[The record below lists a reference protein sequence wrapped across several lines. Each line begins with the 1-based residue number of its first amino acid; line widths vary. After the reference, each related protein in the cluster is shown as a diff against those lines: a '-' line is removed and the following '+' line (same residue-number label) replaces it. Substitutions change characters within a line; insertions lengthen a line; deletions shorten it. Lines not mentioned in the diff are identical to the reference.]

1 MIRLWLFFS
10 IIIFFGQLEV
20 VAQCNVQGVYINA
33 YLVDPNS
40 GTNNFDTDG
49 DGTAEHGDEF
59 VQICNGNS
67 SGSLSL
73 ASWTLGDNGSNSI
86 SLSGTL
92 THGECLT
99 VVSNYNGTSP
109 SYMLDADIG
118 TVGNTNSAIWNNG
131 GDDIVLSD
139 GTNSCTVNY
148 PSTSFPE
155 QDGCATVIGTGSS
168 GGVDCSLTPS
178 DLGSSPLPVDL
189 IEFNSKKLNDAV
201 HLSWATASELN
212 NNYFDVQKS
221 ANGIDFVS
229 IAEVAG
235 AGTTNEI
242 QNYDYID
249 FEVWP
254 MAYYRLKQV
263 DFDGQFEYSS
273 VIKTTSTEE
282 QVSFTQSSTGIEIS
296 NSTEYESEFKLL
308 TTSGQEI
315 LSGKLRERYNVDT
328 QLLGSGMYLIAVYTN
343 GQAHHYRFVK

>member
-20 VAQCNVQGVYINA
+20 IAQCNVQGVYINA

-49 DGTAEHGDEF
+49 DGTANNGDEF
-59 VQICNGNS
+59 VQICNGNG
-67 SGSLSL
+67 SGSINLGT
-73 ASWTLGDNGSNSI
+73 WTLTDGASGTGSQN
-86 SLSGTL
+86 LSGTL
-92 THGECLT
+92 NAGECLT
-99 VVSNYNGTSP
+99 FISDYNGSSIP
-109 SYMLDADIG
+109 SYMVDLDLG
-118 TVGNTNSAIWNNG
+118 TSNSSMWNNG

-139 GTNSCTVNY
+139 GTNSCTVTY

-168 GGVDCSLTPS
+168 GSVDCSLTPS

-189 IEFNSKKLNDAV
+189 IEFKAKKLNDAI

-229 IAEVAG
+229 VTEVAG

-273 VIKTTSTEE
+273 VIKATSTEQ
-282 QVSFTQSSTGIEIS
+282 QVSFTQNSTGIEIS

-315 LSGKLRERYNVDT
+315 LSGKLTERYNVDT